1 MAYIGLKPTAG
12 ENNSFRI
19 LDTLSSFTATFDGS
33 DSTIVSL
40 AADTINIPSHR
51 FLTGQRVTYND
62 GGGTAITG
70 LADGVYYAI
79 KVDRNLIQLASSLSN
94 ANNGTQINLTGL
106 GVGSSHTLNVAFDGV
121 NTKFKI
127 THDSGTHAKVTRAS
141 QLMISINGVL
151 QQPHDSASPS
161 SGIGIAA
168 DSVIVFSAAPATTDV
183 VFGSILS
190 TNLSSFEIS
199 DNLIDNFTGDNS
211 TTDFTMSKSPPDARN
226 ILVTLDG
233 VVQYPSDTST
243 TRAYSVTENTISF
256 ASAPG
261 TGVAIQVRHIGFSGS
276 AASGGTNLVTSVF
289 GRTGDV
295 VLTNADDVTVRN
307 VSAGIG
313 TFTGILNIDDTT
325 QSTSTTTG
333 SVVIDGGVGI
343 AKNLYV
349 GGNLDVTGVLTYQD
363 VTNVDA
369 LGIGT
374 FREGIF
380 LPDTKKIELGNAAGS
395 GDLQIF
401 HDGNNSIIKDNGTG
415 AIRILGGNTS
425 FMNAAENKTSATF
438 NTASSVDLR
447 FNNNLKFQTTNT
459 GVIVTGILTASNGL
473 DAVGIQSG
481 GINIT
486 TGIIT
491 AINFTGVGNTVTYDS
506 STKVVSVSVGGNA
519 GAGGTWGSNAVG
531 VHTTKIVGI
540 NTTTIAGSAT
550 SEGALQVR
558 GNISIQEGLLTLDSN
573 IHTSVSIGTGR
584 NAMLIGPTTVAA
596 GATIDIATGS
606 TLVVV

>member
-33 DSTIVSL
+33 SSSIVNL
-40 AADTINIPSHR
+40 GGETINISDHR
-51 FLTGQRVTYND
+51 FVTGQRVTYND

-70 LADGVYYAI
+70 LADGVYYVI
-79 KVDRNLIQLASSLSN
+79 KVARNLIQLASSLSN

-161 SGIGIAA
+161 SGIGIAP
-168 DSVIVFSAAPATTDV
+168 DSVIVFSAAPVTTDV

-199 DNLIDNFTGDNS
+199 DNDIDNFTGDGS
-211 TTDFTMSKSPPDARN
+211 TTNFTMSKTPPDPRN
-226 ILVTLDG
+226 ILVTNNG
-233 VVQYPSDTST
+233 VVQYPNDTVT
-243 TRAYSVTENTISF
+243 TRDYTVATDSNVLSF
-256 ASAPG
+256 TTAPG
-261 TGVAIQVRHIGFSGS
+261 NGVKIQVRHIGFAGG
-276 AASGGTNLVTSVF
+276 AGSGGVNLITSVF
-289 GRTGDV
+289 GRTGDI
-295 VLTNADDVTVRN
+295 VLTNSDDITVRN
-307 VSAGIG
+307 VTAGIG
-313 TFTGILNIDDTT
+313 TFASASIT
-325 QSTSTTTG
+325 
-333 SVVIDGGVGI
+333 
-343 AKNLYV
+343 
-349 GGNLDVTGVLTYQD
+349 GNLTVGGVLTYQD

-374 FREGIF
+374 FR
-380 LPDTKKIELGNAAGS
+380 
-395 GDLQIF
+395 
-401 HDGNNSIIKDNGTG
+401 
-415 AIRILGGNTS
+415 
-425 FMNAAENKTSATF
+425 
-438 NTASSVDLR
+438 
-447 FNNNLKFQTTNT
+447 
-459 GVIVTGILTASNGL
+459 TGIRVLAGGAVVAGVSTFSDDIKGDTATNIS
-473 DAVGIQSG
+473 
-481 GINIT
+481 GINSVT
-486 TGIIT
+486 ATKFYGDGSELTGIISGIT
-491 AINFTGVGNTVTYDS
+491 IQEEGSSLSTLATTLNF
-506 STKVVSVSVGGNA
+506 VGGNITASGSGASKTITVVA
-519 GAGGTWGSNAVG
+519 GAGGTFAANAVG

>member
-33 DSTIVSL
+33 SASIVSVGN
-40 AADTINIPSHR
+40 DTISLPDHR
-51 FLTGQRVTYND
+51 FITGQRVTYND

-70 LADGVYYAI
+70 LSDGVYFII
-79 KVDRNLIQLASSLSN
+79 KLDKNRIQLATNSSN
-94 ANNGTQINLTGL
+94 AASGTQINLTGL
-106 GVGSSHTLNVAFDGV
+106 GSGSSHTLNVAFDGV

-151 QQPHDSASPS
+151 QQPHDSTSPS

-168 DSVIVFSAAPATTDV
+168 DSVLVFSTAPATTDV
-183 VFGSILS
+183 VFGSIYS

-199 DNLIDNFTGDNS
+199 DNKIDNFTGDAS

-233 VVQYPSDTST
+233 VVQHPSDAST
-243 TRAYSVTENTISF
+243 TRAYSITENTISF
-256 ASAPG
+256 ASAPAS
-261 TGVAIQVRHIGFSGS
+261 GVAIQVRHIGFAGGVAGS
-276 AASGGTNLVTSVF
+276 NAVDTVF
-289 GRTGDV
+289 GRIGDV
-295 VLTNADDVTVRN
+295 VLTNSDDITVRN
-307 VSAGIG
+307 ISAGLVTAT
-313 TFTGILNIDDTT
+313 TFTGGFAGNI
-325 QSTSTTTG
+325 TG
-333 SVVIDGGVGI
+333 
-343 AKNLYV
+343 AAATFT
-349 GGNLDVTGVLTYQD
+349 GNVTIGGVLTYQD
-363 VTNVDA
+363 VTNIDA

-380 LPDTKKIELGNAAGS
+380 LPDNKKAEFGNSAGS

-415 AIRILGGNTS
+415 AIRILGGNTA

-438 NTASSVDLR
+438 NTATSVDLR
-447 FNNNLKFQTTNT
+447 YNNSLKFQTTNT
-459 GVIVTGILTASNGL
+459 GAVVTGILTATHFSGSSE
-473 DAVGIQSG
+473 VGIQSG
-481 GINIT
+481 GVQIGAGIT
-486 TGIIT
+486 QL
-491 AINFTGVGNTVTYDS
+491 NFIGTGNTFA
-506 STKVVSVSVGGNA
+506 VSGTTVDISISGGSA

-531 VHTTKIVGI
+531 VHTDKIVGI
-540 NTTTIAGSAT
+540 NTSTIAGSAT
-550 SEGALQVR
+550 SEGALQVT
-558 GNISIQEGLLTLDSN
+558 GNIGITEGLLTLDSN
-573 IHTSVSIGTGR
+573 LYTSVSVPSGK
-584 NAMLIGPTTVAA
+584 NALLIGPTTVAV
-596 GATIDIATGS
+596 GATIDVAQGS

>member
-40 AADTINIPSHR
+40 AADTINIPEHR

-106 GVGSSHTLNVAFDGV
+106 GAGTSHTLNVAFDGV

-161 SGIGIAA
+161 SGIGIAP
-168 DSVIVFSAAPATTDV
+168 DSVLVFSTAPASTDV
-183 VFGSILS
+183 VFGSIMS

-199 DNLIDNFTGDNS
+199 DNLIDNFTGDGS
-211 TTDFTMSKSPPDARN
+211 TQNFTMSKSPPDARN
-226 ILVTLDG
+226 ILVTIEWCCSISFGYID
-233 VVQYPSDTST
+233 D
-243 TRAYSVTENTISF
+243 RAYSVSENTLAF
-256 ASAPG
+256 VSAPG
-261 TGVAIQVRHIGFSGS
+261 NGDVIQVRHIGFSGS

-289 GRTGDV
+289 GKTGDV
-295 VLTNADDVTVRN
+295 DLTSSDDITVRN
-307 VSAGIG
+307 ITAVGA
-313 TFTGILNIDDTT
+313 TFTG
-325 QSTSTTTG
+325 
-333 SVVIDGGVGI
+333 VV
-343 AKNLYV
+343 
-349 GGNLDVTGVLTYQD
+349 TYED
-363 VTNVDA
+363 VTNVDS
-369 LGIGT
+369 LGIVTARVGVNVPAGEVT
-374 FREGIF
+374 VGNNIQ
-380 LPDTKKIELGNAAGS
+380 LGNAGVATATLFS
-395 GDLQIF
+395 GPSQI
-401 HDGNNSIIKDNGTG
+401 
-415 AIRILGGNTS
+415 
-425 FMNAAENKTSATF
+425 
-438 NTASSVDLR
+438 
-447 FNNNLKFQTTNT
+447 
-459 GVIVTGILTASNGL
+459 
-473 DAVGIQSG
+473 GIQSG
-481 GINIT
+481 GVQIGAGIT
-486 TGIIT
+486 QL
-491 AINFTGVGNTVTYDS
+491 NFIGVGNTFAVNGT
-506 STKVVSVSVGGNA
+506 TVNVSIAGGA

-531 VHTTKIVGI
+531 VHTDKIVGI
-540 NTTTIAGSAT
+540 NTSTIAGSAT
-550 SEGALQVR
+550 SEGALQVT
-558 GNISIQEGLLTLDSN
+558 GNIGITEGLLTLDSN
-573 IHTSVSIGTGR
+573 LYTSVSVPSGK
-584 NAMLIGPTTVAA
+584 NALLIGPTTVAA

>member
-1 MAYIGLKPTAG
+1 MAYIGLRPTAG

-19 LDTLSSFTATFDGS
+19 LDTLSSFTATFNAS

-94 ANNGTQINLTGL
+94 ANSGTQINLTGL

-168 DSVIVFSAAPATTDV
+168 DSVLVFSAAPATTDV
-183 VFGSILS
+183 VFGSIMS

-276 AASGGTNLVTSVF
+276 AASGGTNLITSVF

-295 VLTNADDVTVRN
+295 VLTNSDDVTIRN
-307 VSAGIG
+307 IVATGA
-313 TFTGILNIDDTT
+313 TF
-325 QSTSTTTG
+325 SG
-333 SVVIDGGVGI
+333 SVSIGG
-343 AKNLYV
+343 
-349 GGNLDVTGVLTYQD
+349 TLTYED
-363 VTNVDA
+363 VKNVDS
-369 LGIGT
+369 LGIVTARIGVKVPAG
-374 FREGIF
+374 EVSVGNNIQ
-380 LPDTKKIELGNAAGS
+380 LGNAGVATATLFS
-395 GDLQIF
+395 GPSQI
-401 HDGNNSIIKDNGTG
+401 
-415 AIRILGGNTS
+415 
-425 FMNAAENKTSATF
+425 
-438 NTASSVDLR
+438 
-447 FNNNLKFQTTNT
+447 
-459 GVIVTGILTASNGL
+459 
-473 DAVGIQSG
+473 GIQSG
-481 GINIT
+481 GVQIGAGIT
-486 TGIIT
+486 QL
-491 AINFTGVGNTVTYDS
+491 NFIGVGNTFAVNGT
-506 STKVVSVSVGGNA
+506 TVNVSIAGGA
-519 GAGGTWGSNAVG
+519 GAGGTWGSNTVG
-531 VHTTKIVGI
+531 VHTDKIVGI
-540 NTTTIAGSAT
+540 NTSTIAGSAT
-550 SEGALQVR
+550 SEGALQVT
-558 GNISIQEGLLTLDSN
+558 GNIGITEGLLTLDSN
-573 IHTSVSIGTGR
+573 LYTSVSVPSGK
-584 NAMLIGPTTVAA
+584 NALLIGPTTVAV

>member
-33 DSTIVSL
+33 SASIVSV
-40 AADTINIPSHR
+40 ANDTITMSDHR
-51 FLTGQRVTYND
+51 FITGQRVTYND

-70 LADGVYYAI
+70 LSDGVYYII
-79 KVDRNLIQLASSLSN
+79 KVDRNLIRLASSLSN

-106 GVGSSHTLNVAFDGV
+106 GAGISHTINVAFDGV

-151 QQPHDSASPS
+151 QQPHDSSSPS

-168 DSVIVFSAAPATTDV
+168 DSVLVFSSAPATTDV
-183 VFGSILS
+183 VFGSIMS

-199 DNLIDNFTGDNS
+199 DNDIDNFTGDNS

-233 VVQYPSDTST
+233 VVQYPSDAST
-243 TRAYSVTENTISF
+243 TRAYSITENTISF
-256 ASAPG
+256 VSAPA
-261 TGVAIQVRHIGFSGS
+261 TGVAIQVRHIGFAGGTLS
-276 AASGGTNLVTSVF
+276 GTNLVTSVF
-289 GRTGDV
+289 GKTGDV
-295 VLTNADDVTVRN
+295 DLTSSDDITVRN
-307 VSAGIG
+307 ITAVGA
-313 TFTGILNIDDTT
+313 TFTG
-325 QSTSTTTG
+325 
-333 SVVIDGGVGI
+333 VV
-343 AKNLYV
+343 
-349 GGNLDVTGVLTYQD
+349 TYED
-363 VTNVDA
+363 VTNVDS
-369 LGIGT
+369 LGIV
-374 FREGIF
+374 
-380 LPDTKKIELGNAAGS
+380 
-395 GDLQIF
+395 
-401 HDGNNSIIKDNGTG
+401 
-415 AIRILGGNTS
+415 
-425 FMNAAENKTSATF
+425 
-438 NTASSVDLR
+438 TAR
-447 FNNNLKFQTTNT
+447 T
-459 GVIVTGILTASNGL
+459 GVKVLA
-473 DAVGIQSG
+473 G
-481 GINIT
+481 GINAVGVVT
-486 TGIIT
+486 ATGGFNLGISSGGNSVVSGPVKT
-491 AINFTGVGNTVTYDS
+491 LNFIGVGNTFLYDAS
-506 STKVVSVSVGGNA
+506 SDRVDVSIAGGA
-519 GAGGTWGSNAVG
+519 GAGGTFAANAVG

>member
-33 DSTIVSL
+33 SASIVSL
-40 AADTINIPSHR
+40 VADTINIPEHR

-106 GVGSSHTLNVAFDGV
+106 GAGTSHTLNVAFDGV

-161 SGIGIAA
+161 SGIGIAP
-168 DSVIVFSAAPATTDV
+168 DSVLVFSAAPATTDV
-183 VFGSILS
+183 VFGSIMS

-199 DNLIDNFTGDNS
+199 DNLIDNFTGNGS
-211 TTDFTMSKSPPDARN
+211 TTNFTMSKSPPDARN

-243 TRAYSVTENTISF
+243 TRSYSVTENTLSF
-256 ASAPG
+256 TNAPPN
-261 TGVAIQVRHIGFSGS
+261 GVLIQVRHIGFSGS
-276 AASGGTNLVTSVF
+276 AASGGTNLITSVF

-295 VLTNADDVTVRN
+295 VLTNSDDVTIRN
-307 VSAGIG
+307 LVATGA
-313 TFTGILNIDDTT
+313 TF
-325 QSTSTTTG
+325 SG
-333 SVVIDGGVGI
+333 SVSIGG
-343 AKNLYV
+343 
-349 GGNLDVTGVLTYQD
+349 TLTYED
-363 VTNVDA
+363 VKNVDS
-369 LGIGT
+369 LGIVTARIGVKVPAGEVT
-374 FREGIF
+374 VGNNIQ
-380 LPDTKKIELGNAAGS
+380 LGNAGVATATLFS
-395 GDLQIF
+395 GPSQI
-401 HDGNNSIIKDNGTG
+401 
-415 AIRILGGNTS
+415 
-425 FMNAAENKTSATF
+425 
-438 NTASSVDLR
+438 
-447 FNNNLKFQTTNT
+447 
-459 GVIVTGILTASNGL
+459 
-473 DAVGIQSG
+473 GIQSG
-481 GINIT
+481 GVQIGAGIT
-486 TGIIT
+486 QL
-491 AINFTGVGNTVTYDS
+491 NFIGVGNTFAVNGT
-506 STKVVSVSVGGNA
+506 TVNVSIAGGA
-519 GAGGTWGSNAVG
+519 SGAGGTWGSNAVG
-531 VHTTKIVGI
+531 VHTDKIVGI
-540 NTTTIAGSAT
+540 NTSTVAGSAT

-584 NAMLIGPTTVAA
+584 NALLIGPTTVAA